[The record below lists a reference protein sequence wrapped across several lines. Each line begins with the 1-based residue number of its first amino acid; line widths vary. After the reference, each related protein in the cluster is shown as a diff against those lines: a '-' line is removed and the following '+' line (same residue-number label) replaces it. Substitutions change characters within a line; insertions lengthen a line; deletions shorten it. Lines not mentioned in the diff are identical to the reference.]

1 MCCCTVN
8 DRHLSFSHSV
18 LLSSHGPDG
27 PELFMIDPSGVSWV
41 RNVCPHVLFN
51 ENVNYITCSLINF
64 NFFNCSVASLEVS
77 TFYYTCSINIKTKHM
92 TRLTHFFVYFFSTLI
107 FRGSMVVLLG
117 RQSRLQKQKSKN
129 LRSVHHQL
137 FQVLTKKYGFHKLY
151 HEQLQVPVIQ

>member
-27 PELFMIDPSGVSWV
+27 AELFMIDPSGVSWV

-64 NFFNCSVASLEVS
+64 NF
-77 TFYYTCSINIKTKHM
+77 
-92 TRLTHFFVYFFSTLI
+92 LTA
-107 FRGSMVVLLG
+107 
-117 RQSRLQKQKSKN
+117 Q
-129 LRSVHHQL
+129 
-137 FQVLTKKYGFHKLY
+137 
-151 HEQLQVPVIQ
+151 

>member
-41 RNVCPHVLFN
+41 RNVCPYVLFN

-77 TFYYTCSINIKTKHM
+77 AFYYTCSINIKTKHM
-92 TRLTHFFVYFFSTLI
+92 TRSNCFLI
-107 FRGSMVVLLG
+107 FFFWAGFLG
-117 RQSRLQKQKSKN
+117 VPWLCCWEGKASCKN
-129 LRSVHHQL
+129 RNRK
-137 FQVLTKKYGFHKLY
+137 T
-151 HEQLQVPVIQ
+151 